1 MARCSREHTYGSK
14 KTNGDVM
21 DVKDL
26 VGVSKPATKLIEVI
40 SAGMGKLYEPRATRK
55 KADAEA
61 YAVKA
66 LSVAEGEVAVI
77 KAEAQALAQVRQLEI
92 LANGDAELIQRAR
105 LRVLTREV
113 EGQCNA
119 EAIAEQAL
127 KHLPASVSEAPVSD
141 DWRRKFFLE
150 AENVCDADLQLLW
163 GKVLAGETA
172 SPGSYSVRTLG
183 ILKNVSRSE
192 AEMFK
197 TFCGLA
203 STHGQVVN
211 MGGEKLKE
219 FGLNYG
225 SLLTLRDAGLLHE
238 NDSLH
243 RSFEGMPNSVTSTIE
258 VNNGIFIQLSAPN
271 LCHLQIPCYP
281 LTQAGQ
287 ELQNLI
293 PPNPCEPYLKTMAQ
307 YLRQRGFAVKR
318 GKFTLMADQPG
329 ANAITFDEDL

>member
-1 MARCSREHTYGSK
+1 
-14 KTNGDVM
+14 M

-40 SAGMGKLYEPRATRK
+40 SAGMGRLYEPVATRR
-55 KADAEA
+55 KADADA

-66 LSVAEGEVAVI
+66 LSVAEGEAAIV
-77 KAEAQALAQVRQLEI
+77 KAETQALAQVRQLEI

-113 EGQCNA
+113 EGQCNV

-183 ILKNVSRSE
+183 ILKNVSRYE
-192 AEMFK
+192 AEIFM

-203 STHGQVVN
+203 SDHGHVVN
-211 MGGEKLKE
+211 MGNNKLKE
-219 FGLNYG
+219 FGISYG

-238 NDSLH
+238 NDNLH
-243 RSFEGMPNSVTSTIE
+243 RDFGDLPDLMASMVEI
-258 VNNGIFIQLSAPN
+258 NNGVFIELSAPN
-271 LCHLQIPCYP
+271 IRNMKIPCYP

-287 ELQNLI
+287 ELRNLI
-293 PPNPCEPYLKTMAQ
+293 PPNPCEPYLKAMGQ
-307 YLRQRGFAVKR
+307 YLRQKGFSVKR
-318 GKFTLMADQPG
+318 GRIKLLPDQPG
-329 ANAITFDEDL
+329 TSAINFDEDL

>member
-1 MARCSREHTYGSK
+1 MARWSRKLLVMPTHF
-14 KTNGDVM
+14 GDAM

-40 SAGMGKLYEPRATRK
+40 SAGMGKLYEPTATRK

-66 LSVAEGEVAVI
+66 MSAAESEAAII
-77 KAEAQALAQVRQLEI
+77 KAEAQALAHVRQLEI

-113 EGQCNA
+113 EGQCNV

-127 KHLPASVSEAPVSD
+127 EHLPASVSEAPVLD

-163 GKVLAGETA
+163 GKILAGETA
-172 SPGSYSVRTLG
+172 SPGSYSIRTLG
-183 ILKNVSRSE
+183 ILKSVSRSE
-192 AEMFK
+192 AEMFR

-203 STHGQVVN
+203 SDQGHVVN
-211 MGGEKLKE
+211 MGDSKLKE
-219 FGLNYG
+219 FGLDYG

-238 NDSLH
+238 NDNLH
-243 RSFEGMPNSVTSTIE
+243 RHFRDLSDSVDSTIE
-258 VNNGIFIQLSAPN
+258 INNGIIIELSAPN
-271 LCHLQIPCYP
+271 LRRMQIPCYP
-281 LTQAGQ
+281 LTQAGR
-287 ELQNLI
+287 ELRNLI
-293 PPNPCEPYLKTMAQ
+293 PPNPCELYLKDMAQ
-307 YLRQRGFAVKR
+307 YLRQRGFVVKR
-318 GKFTLMADQPG
+318 GNVTTLPDQPE
-329 ANAITFDEDL
+329 ANVITFDEDL